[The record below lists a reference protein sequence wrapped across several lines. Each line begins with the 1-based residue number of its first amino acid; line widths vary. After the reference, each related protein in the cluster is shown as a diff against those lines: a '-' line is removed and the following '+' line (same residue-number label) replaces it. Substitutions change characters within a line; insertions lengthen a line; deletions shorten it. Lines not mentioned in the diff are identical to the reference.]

1 MFCQAPEGHVCD
13 FRDSEKRDIP
23 EGETIMS
30 LIAQLGMRQDQIR
43 VIFLNG
49 KIVDAEMVLRDGD

>member
-1 MFCQAPEGHVCD
+1 
-13 FRDSEKRDIP
+13 
-23 EGETIMS
+23 MS
-30 LIAQLGMRQDQIR
+30 LIARLGVRQDQIR